1 MSIQSENALKSAHS
15 LIETC
20 RIEEAADLLENVLV
34 SDLEDLNLVFAIQC
48 CNFWKNTLS
57 SLSMYSYYEQGE
69 LLLIQWK
76 PFLSLIE
83 KKQSPLER
91 TVYAF
96 KKGIFSLALEA
107 YLSCPEEKDV
117 KLKADILKKIGM
129 CYKKLGSYEIALRH
143 LTEANSCLQGQA
155 SILAEMADCYA
166 LCGETKNAKML
177 FREAFYINAQQ
188 IDLVFLDSPLIR
200 VLIEKV
206 MDKGYTGEPLQEWV
220 SVYGVLYGIFNVKRQ
235 LRAQEHLRLK
245 QEVYA
250 RENEIKDP
258 ANNRAVLT
266 PRLLNL
272 YFWLIDFYEV
282 TKDDVEKIKEV
293 VLKIRLLDPEIY
305 QLYIK

>member
-1 MSIQSENALKSAHS
+1 
-15 LIETC
+15 
-20 RIEEAADLLENVLV
+20 
-34 SDLEDLNLVFAIQC
+34 
-48 CNFWKNTLS
+48 
-57 SLSMYSYYEQGE
+57 
-69 LLLIQWK
+69 
-76 PFLSLIE
+76 
-83 KKQSPLER
+83 
-91 TVYAF
+91 
-96 KKGIFSLALEA
+96 
-107 YLSCPEEKDV
+107 
-117 KLKADILKKIGM
+117 M